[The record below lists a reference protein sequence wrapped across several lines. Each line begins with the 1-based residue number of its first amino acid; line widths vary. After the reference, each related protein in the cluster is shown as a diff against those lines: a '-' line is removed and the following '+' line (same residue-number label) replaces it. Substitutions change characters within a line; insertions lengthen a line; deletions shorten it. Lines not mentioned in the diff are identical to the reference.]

1 MTSNIE
7 LPSIYLLDA
16 VSEGER
22 SQLAAQVSS
31 LTKDASK
38 ADFFV
43 GKVAKMERAK
53 FELRRLGIVTI
64 DERRPHEHRPRPAQS
79 SGAEAKRRKL
89 DGPVPEAIVISS
101 SSEDEDESTPA
112 TTTPQ
117 GLPIKVVR
125 LAWLTESIARG
136 EALPLDGHVVYEGRK
151 VQAEPTRKRPVHGT
165 SARETAASR
174 VEGILRRAHT
184 DLVES
189 ARTPSSSHHERHT
202 HSSPTQGSHRRTYG
216 TAAHPPA
223 LVRTTTSENDSGITL
238 AAHQIPDYLHTIYSC
253 QRPTPLHPPNE
264 KFVDQ
269 LKTIRTARQL
279 TGDKIGIR
287 AYSTAIATISAYP
300 YEIHS
305 PSCISQLPGCGSK
318 IQDLYR
324 EFQSSD
330 GHVREADDDETNAQL
345 ASLRIFFNIM
355 GVAEATARSFYNR
368 GWRDLDDVIEFGWK
382 DLTRVQQIG
391 VKYYDELQ
399 QPIARPQ
406 VEAIADRVLA
416 HANAIR
422 PGYQMIVAGGY
433 RRGKELSGDVDIL
446 ISHHDT
452 SATSMLIGRLVLSLE
467 QDQLITHTLI
477 LSTANSE
484 RGQEAVSWK
493 GNAPRHGLTSGKSG
507 GSGFDTLD
515 KAMVVW
521 QDPMAIGEKDEDDA
535 DDADNA
541 DNSGDKPP
549 RRNTNPHRRVD
560 IIISPWRTVGCA
572 VLGWTGGTTFQR
584 DLRRYCRYERGLRFD
599 SSGAR
604 STADGSWVDLE
615 DFGQDPAPDMLTA
628 ERRVFD
634 ALQLEYRP
642 PTERCTG

>member
-1 MTSNIE
+1 MASNLD
-7 LPSIYLLDA
+7 LPTIYLLGA
-16 VSEGER
+16 VSEDER
-22 SQLAAQVSS
+22 SQLAGQVSS
-31 LTKDASK
+31 LTKDANK

-43 GKVAKMERAK
+43 GKVAKTERAK
-53 FELRRLGIVTI
+53 FELRRLGVITI
-64 DERRPHEHRPRPAQS
+64 DERQPHESRPRAAHS
-79 SGAEAKRRKL
+79 SGPEAKRQKR

-101 SSEDEDESTPA
+101 SSEDESTP
-112 TTTPQ
+112 TTIPQ
-117 GLPIKVVR
+117 GLPIKVVK
-125 LAWLTESIARG
+125 LAWLTESLARG
-136 EALPLDGHVVYEGRK
+136 EVLPLDGYVVYEGRK
-151 VQAEPTRKRPVHGT
+151 VRAEPTRKRPAPGT
-165 SARETAASR
+165 SPQETAASR
-174 VEGILRRAHT
+174 VEGILRRAQN
-184 DLVES
+184 DLADP
-189 ARTPSSSHHERHT
+189 ARAPSSSQHQRQT
-202 HSSPTQGSHRRTYG
+202 YSSPTQGSHRRTYG
-216 TAAHPPA
+216 TAAQPPA
-223 LVRTTTSENDSGITL
+223 LVRTTTSENDYGLNRVASP
-238 AAHQIPDYLHTIYSC
+238 IPDYLHTIYSC
-253 QRPTPLHPPNE
+253 QRPTPIHPPNE

-269 LKTIRTARQL
+269 LKKIRTARQL

-305 PSCISQLPGCGSK
+305 PSRISQLPGCGPK
-318 IQDLYR
+318 IEDLYR
-324 EFQSSD
+324 EFQSLD
-330 GHVREADDDETNAQL
+330 GHVREADDDETSSKL

-391 VKYYDELQ
+391 VKYYEELQ
-399 QPIARPQ
+399 ELIARPQ
-406 VEAIADRVLA
+406 VEAIADKVLA
-416 HANAIR
+416 HANAIQ
-422 PGYQMIVAGGY
+422 PGYQMIIAGGY
-433 RRGKELSGDVDIL
+433 RRGKELSGDVDII
-446 ISHHDT
+446 ISHHDE
-452 SATSMLIGRLVLSLE
+452 SATNMLIGRLVLSLE

-477 LSTANSE
+477 LSTANSD

-521 QDPMAIGEKDEDDA
+521 QDPMETGKKVEDATDSSNN
-535 DDADNA
+535 D
-541 DNSGDKPP
+541 GKPP
-549 RRNTNPHRRVD
+549 THNTNPHRRVD

-584 DLRRYCRYERGLRFD
+584 DLRRYCKYQRGLRFD

-604 STADGSWVDLE
+604 STDDGTWVDLE
-615 DFGQDPAPDMLTA
+615 NYEQDPAPDMLTA